1 MRANVHADEPKR
13 RTPELSRERE
23 SREAEVTPMM
33 AEIHGPMVD
42 E

>member
-1 MRANVHADEPKR
+1 M
-13 RTPELSRERE
+13 PELSRESEGRE
-23 SREAEVTPMM
+23 DEAASMM